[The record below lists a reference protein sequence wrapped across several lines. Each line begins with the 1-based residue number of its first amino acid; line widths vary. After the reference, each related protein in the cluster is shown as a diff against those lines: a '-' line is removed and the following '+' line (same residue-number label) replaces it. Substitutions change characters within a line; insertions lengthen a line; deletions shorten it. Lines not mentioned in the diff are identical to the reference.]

1 MRYDVRQISEML
13 AARVEDVCSWLL
25 PGGRKNGS
33 EYRAGSVAG
42 GAGDSLGVNLHGK
55 PGIWKD
61 FAGADK
67 GGDLI
72 DLIMAAHS
80 CDKASAV
87 KAAKDWLGV
96 KDDAPDF
103 LAVKKAYKLPAKPA
117 GLTKPKTA
125 VQEYLQ
131 KRGISQKT
139 IDAYRIGEV
148 QNQKHG
154 ATIVFPYFHGDALKF
169 IKYRPVADKK
179 AMFTSSESE
188 PILFGWQAQDAN
200 SRHIIITEGEC
211 FPGDAR
217 ILTPSGWVRLDGY
230 SGGDVAEYVPGSG
243 EIRFVAPTAYVKKI
257 FKGDLLKYSARGYT
271 SVTTPGHNLV
281 SLDHKKRLYKH
292 TAEDGPNSVADLIPR
307 CGFSLGTGIR
317 LTDDQVR
324 FAIAVSA
331 DATIDNRKNS
341 GNRKGVGNRYARFG
355 LLKERKIV
363 RLTEMLRRIGVAFSC
378 GPMSDGSTSICCTLP
393 DYIPGRM
400 FPWSW
405 VYEAT
410 AEQRELILEE
420 LVFWDGN
427 SVPNRAQHEYSSKYI
442 ENAEFVQAIAHTSGR
457 CSSIIPREN
466 AYGKWFKTSILHK
479 KCTTSW
485 QSLKGK
491 AESVPHDGPVYCV
504 QVPSGMLV
512 VNQNRHITITGNC
525 DALAFYE
532 QGYPALSIPR
542 GAGTG
547 AQQDEWI
554 ANEWE
559 RLQAYDAIYLA
570 YDNDEAGQKAQEQVV
585 QRLGRHRCY
594 TLDFSPHKDA
604 NELHLAG
611 GRIADVITGAKSCD
625 PPELR
630 SATEFVEDVIAIFE
644 GRDESQGLA
653 LPWIKTRPNIRLRYG
668 EISLWAGFNGSG
680 KSQVL
685 GHITVDS
692 IRKGEKWCAASM
704 ELKPPRL
711 LARMYRQASGTNQP
725 TPERCR
731 TSISSLFDR
740 KLYLFDVQGTAKADK
755 IFECFEYAMR
765 RYGCRHF
772 LVDSLAK
779 CGFGEDDYNGQK
791 AFIDKLMEF
800 AMHNGVHVHLVAHSR
815 KRSAEQDMPDKM
827 DVKGTGA
834 ITDMV
839 DNVFLVWRNKP
850 KEEAVQKSAM
860 GDPGQK
866 LRGAPDCV
874 INCCKQRHGEWEGK
888 VGLFFDRRSLQYVE
902 NEGDSPAEY
911 DANVGGGN
919 D

>member
-1 MRYDVRQISEML
+1 MSRYDVRQISEML
-13 AARVEDVCSWLL
+13 AARVEDVCAWLL

-200 SRHIIITEGEC
+200 SRFLVVTEGE
-211 FPGDAR
+211 
-217 ILTPSGWVRLDGY
+217 L
-230 SGGDVAEYVPGSG
+230 
-243 EIRFVAPTAYVKKI
+243 
-257 FKGDLLKYSARGYT
+257 
-271 SVTTPGHNLV
+271 
-281 SLDHKKRLYKH
+281 
-292 TAEDGPNSVADLIPR
+292 
-307 CGFSLGTGIR
+307 
-317 LTDDQVR
+317 
-324 FAIAVSA
+324 
-331 DATIDNRKNS
+331 
-341 GNRKGVGNRYARFG
+341 
-355 LLKERKIV
+355 
-363 RLTEMLRRIGVAFSC
+363 
-378 GPMSDGSTSICCTLP
+378 
-393 DYIPGRM
+393 
-400 FPWSW
+400 
-405 VYEAT
+405 
-410 AEQRELILEE
+410 
-420 LVFWDGN
+420 
-427 SVPNRAQHEYSSKYI
+427 
-442 ENAEFVQAIAHTSGR
+442 
-457 CSSIIPREN
+457 
-466 AYGKWFKTSILHK
+466 
-479 KCTTSW
+479 
-485 QSLKGK
+485 
-491 AESVPHDGPVYCV
+491 
-504 QVPSGMLV
+504 
-512 VNQNRHITITGNC
+512 
-525 DALAFYE
+525 DALTFYE

-554 ANEWE
+554 SNEWE

-653 LPWIKTRPNIRLRYG
+653 LPWFKTRPNIRLRYG

-800 AMHNGVHVHLVAHSR
+800 AMHNSVQVHLVAHSR
-815 KRSAEQDMPDKM
+815 KRSAEHDMPDKM

-850 KEEAVQKSAM
+850 KEEAVQKSAV
-860 GDPGQK
+860 GDPGPK

-888 VGLFFDRRSLQYVE
+888 VGLFFDRKSLQYVE
-902 NEGDSPAEY
+902 EEGDSPTEY
-911 DANVGGGN
+911 DVRTGAN
-919 D
+919 DD

>member
-1 MRYDVRQISEML
+1 MKYDVRQISEML
-13 AARVEDVCSWLL
+13 AARVEDVCAWLL

-55 PGIWKD
+55 PGVWKD

-72 DLIMAAHS
+72 DLIMAAHA

-87 KAAKDWLGV
+87 KAAKDWLGI
-96 KDDAPDF
+96 KEDRPEF
-103 LAVKKAYKLPAKPA
+103 FPKQRAYKLPER
-117 GLTKPKTA
+117 PKTLTA
-125 VQEYLQ
+125 PKSEMVEYF
-131 KRGISQKT
+131 KSRGISEKT
-139 IDAYRIGEV
+139 LKAYRVGEI
-148 QNQKHG
+148 QHAKHG
-154 ATIVFPYFHGDALKF
+154 ATIVFPYLQDDVLKF
-169 IKYRPVADKK
+169 IKYRPIADKK
-179 AMFTSSESE
+179 AMFTSAESE
-188 PILFGWQAQDAN
+188 PILFGWQAVDKN
-200 SRHIIITEGEC
+200 SRFLICCEGE
-211 FPGDAR
+211 
-217 ILTPSGWVRLDGY
+217 
-230 SGGDVAEYVPGSG
+230 
-243 EIRFVAPTAYVKKI
+243 
-257 FKGDLLKYSARGYT
+257 
-271 SVTTPGHNLV
+271 
-281 SLDHKKRLYKH
+281 
-292 TAEDGPNSVADLIPR
+292 
-307 CGFSLGTGIR
+307 
-317 LTDDQVR
+317 
-324 FAIAVSA
+324 
-331 DATIDNRKNS
+331 IDCM
-341 GNRKGVGNRYARFG
+341 
-355 LLKERKIV
+355 
-363 RLTEMLRRIGVAFSC
+363 T
-378 GPMSDGSTSICCTLP
+378 
-393 DYIPGRM
+393 
-400 FPWSW
+400 
-405 VYEAT
+405 
-410 AEQRELILEE
+410 
-420 LVFWDGN
+420 
-427 SVPNRAQHEYSSKYI
+427 
-442 ENAEFVQAIAHTSGR
+442 
-457 CSSIIPREN
+457 
-466 AYGKWFKTSILHK
+466 
-479 KCTTSW
+479 
-485 QSLKGK
+485 
-491 AESVPHDGPVYCV
+491 
-504 QVPSGMLV
+504 
-512 VNQNRHITITGNC
+512 
-525 DALAFYE
+525 FYE
-532 QGYPALSIPR
+532 VGYPALSVPR

-547 AQQDEWI
+547 DQQDAWI
-554 ANEWE
+554 AAEWDN
-559 RLQAYDAIYLA
+559 LQAYDAIYLA
-570 YDNDEAGQKAQEQVV
+570 FDKDDAGRRATEQVIS
-585 QRLGRHRCY
+585 RLGRHRCFV
-594 TLDFSPHKDA
+594 LDFGEYNDA
-604 NELHLAG
+604 NELHCAG
-611 GRIADVITGAKSCD
+611 KPLVDVFTTAKSCD

-800 AMHNGVHVHLVAHSR
+800 AMHNGVQVHLVAHSR

-888 VGLFFDRRSLQYVE
+888 VGLFFDKKSLQYVE